1 MKILII
7 GLGSIAK
14 KHIHALGEVVD
25 DFKLYALRSSTNP
38 DTYPGIANVTDAEGD
53 YDYAIISSPSIN
65 HLNDIKRLAD
75 KNIPIMVEKPFLIN
89 KEQIEEFNKITPTPN
104 IYVACN
110 LRFLPSFNRFL
121 NNVLK
126 DKSKVNEVTSYC
138 GSYLPNWRATD
149 YRDSYS
155 AKAELGGGVNLD
167 LIHEFDLLYYMFGK
181 PDNVIKRNKKYSTLE
196 LDTYDYSNYILEYK
210 NFEATVKLNY
220 FRRDYKRYIEVVKEN
235 RTYYWELD
243 KEEVSTSYVE
253 QMRYFI
259 ESKKYTNDPKEA
271 IEVLNI
277 VL

>member
-25 DFKLYALRSSTNP
+25 DFKLYALRSSANP
-38 DTYPGIANVTDAEGD
+38 DTYPGITNVTDAEGD
-53 YDYAIISSPSIN
+53 YDYAIISSPSVN
-65 HLNDIKRLAD
+65 HLDDIKKLSN
-75 KNIPIMVEKPFLIN
+75 KHIPVMVEKPFLTSR
-89 KEQIEEFNKITPTPN
+89 EQIEEFKTITPTPN

-110 LRFLPSFNRFL
+110 MRFIPSFLQFVDR
-121 NNVLK
+121 VYR
-126 DKSKVNEVTSYC
+126 DTSKVNEVTSYC

-155 AKAELGGGVNLD
+155 AQSKLGGGVNLD

-243 KEEVSTSYVE
+243 KKEVSTSYVE

-259 ESKKYTNDPKEA
+259 ESKKYTNDSKEA

>member
-25 DFKLYALRSSTNP
+25 DFKLYALRSNPNP
-38 DTYPGIANVTDAEGD
+38 DVYPGVTNVTNTDGD
-53 YDYAIISSPSIN
+53 YDYAIISSPSSN
-65 HLNDIKRLAD
+65 HLNDIKRLAA
-75 KNIPIMVEKPFLIN
+75 KNIPIMVEKPFLIS

-110 LRFLPSFNRFL
+110 LRFLPSFNKFL
-121 NNVLK
+121 DNVLK

-155 AKAELGGGVNLD
+155 AKAELGGGVNID

-243 KEEVSTSYVE
+243 KEEISTSYIE
-253 QMRYFI
+253 QMKYFI
-259 ESKKYTNDPKEA
+259 NNNSYMNNPTEA